1 MSTKGASNRY
11 GNARGSRRGS
21 KTIHT
26 GFAWAAAFNRSTL
39 DDHFSRHG
47 KQLGCPTKES
57 YNANAVSFANT
68 VDRKNCVSFI
78 DKQGSTYKYNKK
90 TNTLA
95 IITKKVSSLPFT
107 SHKAATSI
115 TWKKRGRSNNEQRLS
130 TNDLSHLQ
138 RLLFFRIA
146 RRRRR

>member
-95 IITKKVSSLPFT
+95 IITKKGIV
-107 SHKAATSI
+107 I
-115 TWKKRGRSNNEQRLS
+115 TFYKPQGGYKYYLEEKRKKQ
-130 TNDLSHLQ
+130 Q
-138 RLLFFRIA
+138 
-146 RRRRR
+146 